1 MTFVFDMD
9 GTIADLYSVENWL
22 AKLRASDASPYR
34 EARPMHDFGKLVE
47 MLRALESYGVNIA
60 IVSWLSKDSNKAY
73 DKAVREAKRA
83 WLVEN
88 EFPFDEIHLVKYGT
102 RKQNTLRD
110 SSNAILFDDND
121 EIRAGWTAGEAI
133 HPDNMIEYIEQI
145 YNSFM
150 EN

>member
-34 EARPMHDFGKLVE
+34 EARPMYDFGKLTE

-60 IVSWLSKDSNKAY
+60 IVSWLSKESNKEY

-88 EFPFDEIHLVKYGT
+88 DFPFDEIHLVKYGT
-102 RKQNTLRD
+102 RKQNTLRNPA
-110 SSNAILFDDND
+110 NAILFDDND
-121 EIRAGWTAGEAI
+121 EIRASWTAGEAI
-133 HPDNMIEYIEQI
+133 HPDNMIEYIERI

-150 EN
+150 EK